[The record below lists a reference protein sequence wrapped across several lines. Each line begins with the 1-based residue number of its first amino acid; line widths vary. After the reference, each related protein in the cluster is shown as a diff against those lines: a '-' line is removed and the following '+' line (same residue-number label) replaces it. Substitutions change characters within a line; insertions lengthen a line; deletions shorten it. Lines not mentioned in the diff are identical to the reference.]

1 MFNGLFQFEKKMDPT
16 LLDSNLEN
24 KDAMFNQL
32 LMQAVSWWCDSK
44 SNILSADKMSNGF
57 EQFLLL

>member
-1 MFNGLFQFEKKMDPT
+1 MDPT

-57 EQFLLL
+57 GQFLLL

>member
-1 MFNGLFQFEKKMDPT
+1 MDPT

-32 LMQAVSWWCDSK
+32 LMQAVSWWYDSK